1 MAGLLYQYLPGM
13 SYIAD
18 DPAPAETLRDEVLGP
33 LAGSWTLPSEWRPF
47 RPEKFNDCKIIQSM
61 FSTDPNRRKYYTEIV
76 KLLLHESPIS
86 FKSLTYNSSLLKCLS
101 IPCTFKKFDQA
112 NILLIFPTSLYL
124 AKKSCSTWRSLGN
137 SFSLE
142 HIAKSERCLR
152 RSVRG
157 GRGLVA
163 TFRNSQLLN
172 GIRQILKHEIAS

>member
-47 RPEKFNDCKIIQSM
+47 RPEKFNDCRIIQSM

-101 IPCTFKKFDQA
+101 IPCTFKKFDLA
-112 NILLIFPTSLYL
+112 NILLIFPTSLYPTL
-124 AKKSCSTWRSLGN
+124 QRKALLPDVLLETLFRLSTSLSLSGAWGVVSGEDEDSSRRFGTLSCWMELD
-137 SFSLE
+137 
-142 HIAKSERCLR
+142 KY
-152 RSVRG
+152 
-157 GRGLVA
+157 
-163 TFRNSQLLN
+163 
-172 GIRQILKHEIAS
+172 